1 MVGGGRSEMFIF
13 ILFVCWK
20 CSNGRN
26 INYNTW
32 HLKKAD
38 SPGYFVWFII
48 VFCICGGPQV
58 STRNYIIISIFLFLD
73 CFIKAAVQSDL
84 NLSEESI
91 WLRLNTRESCKGRYK
106 KKVAFDHL
114 ENVKR

>member
-48 VFCICGGPQV
+48 VFCIWGGPQV
-58 STRNYIIISIFLFLD
+58 STKNYIIISIFYFCSTLL
-73 CFIKAAVQSDL
+73 KAAVQSDL

-91 WLRLNTRESCKGRYK
+91 WLRLIPEKVEREGVK
-106 KKVAFDHL
+106 KK
-114 ENVKR
+114 